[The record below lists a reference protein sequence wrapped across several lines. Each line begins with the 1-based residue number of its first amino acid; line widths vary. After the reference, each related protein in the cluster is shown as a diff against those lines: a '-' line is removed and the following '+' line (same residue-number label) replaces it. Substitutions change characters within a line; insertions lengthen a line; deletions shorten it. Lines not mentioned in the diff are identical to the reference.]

1 MWSYRRR
8 LLLAVTPPLA
18 LSGQAVALAHM
29 DTPVTPDNVWSSWNL
44 DPLIIVPLFLLVGL
58 YLSGLGRIWR
68 TARRN
73 RGVSQRQAVAF
84 FAGILT
90 LLIALISPVD
100 RMSGALFSMHMVQHL
115 LLVVV
120 AAPLLVYSAPLP
132 PVLVA
137 LPRPWRRLAGRVSGA
152 PATHSASRALLNPLV
167 VWWLQAVALWLWHIP
182 ALYEAALRSSWWHGL
197 EHAMFLS
204 TALLFWWIVI
214 QPHGRRRLGLGLT
227 VLFLFTTMLQS
238 SALGALITFAPSTWY
253 SAHAEYTAAWGI
265 SPLGDQQ
272 LAGLIMWVPGG
283 LIYLG
288 AALAAF
294 FIWFRSMDRYHA
306 LSSSEERVLDSV
318 SGTDRSHS
326 PRSG

>member
-1 MWSYRRR
+1 M
-8 LLLAVTPPLA
+8 PPLA
-18 LSGQAVALAHM
+18 LTGQTVALAHM
-29 DTPVTPDNVWSSWNL
+29 DTPVTPDNVWTSWNL
-44 DPLIIVPLFLLVGL
+44 DPLIVVPLFLLVIL
-58 YLSGLGRIWR
+58 YLSGLRRIWR
-68 TARRN
+68 TAGRN
-73 RGVSQRQAVAF
+73 HGVSQRRAVAF
-84 FAGILT
+84 LAGVLS
-90 LLIALISPVD
+90 LLIALVSPLD
-100 RMSGALFSMHMVQHL
+100 RVSGALFSMHMVQHL

-120 AAPLLVYSAPLP
+120 AAPLLVYSAPLA

-137 LPRPWRRLAGRVSGA
+137 LPKPWRRKAGSFSGI
-152 PATHSASRALLNPLV
+152 PAVGTAANSILNPLV

-182 ALYEAALRSSWWHGL
+182 ALYEAALRRSWWHAL

-227 VLFLFTTMLQS
+227 VIFLLATMIQS

-253 SAHAEYTAAWGI
+253 AAHAEYTAAWGI
-265 SPLGDQQ
+265 SPIGDQQ

-294 FIWFRSMDRYHA
+294 FIWFRSMDRSQA
-306 LSSSEERVLDSV
+306 ISSSEERVLDSL

>member
-1 MWSYRRR
+1 
-8 LLLAVTPPLA
+8 LLAVTPPLA

-44 DPLIIVPLFLLVGL
+44 DPLIIMPLFLLVAL
-58 YLSGLGRIWR
+58 YLSGLRSIWR
-68 TARRN
+68 TAGRSHGVPLRR
-73 RGVSQRQAVAF
+73 AAAF

-90 LLIALISPVD
+90 LLIALVSPLD
-100 RMSGALFSMHMVQHL
+100 RVAGALFSMHMVQHL

-120 AAPLLVYSAPLP
+120 AAPLLVYSAPLS
-132 PVLVA
+132 PVLIA
-137 LPRPWRRLAGRVSGA
+137 LPRPWRRKAGRVSA
-152 PATHSASRALLNPLV
+152 TPATRTAAHWILNPLV

-182 ALYEAALRSSWWHGL
+182 ALYEAALRSNWWHAL

-204 TALLFWWIVI
+204 TALLFWWVVI

-227 VLFLFTTMLQS
+227 VVFLFTTMIQS

-253 SAHAEYTAAWGI
+253 TAHAEYTAAWGI

-283 LIYLG
+283 LVYLG

-294 FIWFRSMDRYHA
+294 AFWFRSMDRHHA
-306 LSSSEERVLDSV
+306 LSSPEERVLDSV